1 MTNDNNY
8 QDILKNRQSLAVFL
22 RQMRKFDRKFCD
34 MMVGG
39 DDFTLR
45 LEVRG
50 SKGELVH
57 CRVSEDAYDRP
68 PGVGNKIDQERGEKK
83 SPLSLD
89 RNTIQ

>member
-1 MTNDNNY
+1 MKDDNNY
-8 QDILKNRQSLAVFL
+8 QDILKSRQSLAVFL
-22 RQMRKFDRKFCD
+22 RQMKKFDRKFCD
-34 MMVGG
+34 MMAGG

-68 PGVGNKIDQERGEKK
+68 SGAVGNMGQNGG
-83 SPLSLD
+83 
-89 RNTIQ
+89 